1 MTSDGRYVSKE
12 LCFLIGQYNIAL
24 VSNTIYID
32 VTIINICSAR
42 GFAICCMNASGKKKM
57 SFVWKTDAD
66 FEYLLV
72 PNASCHFESGKFFQN
87 FFII

>member
-42 GFAICCMNASGKKKM
+42 GFAICCIHASGKKKKDE
-57 SFVWKTDAD
+57 FCL
-66 FEYLLV
+66 E
-72 PNASCHFESGKFFQN
+72 NRRKFWIFACS
-87 FFII
+87 